1 MWRTPSSASA
11 IGKGTEG
18 WPSLGAPCKC
28 TVDLPAGAPSLTTP
42 SSLDRPPRPSK
53 IVSPGCRPKRAFP
66 GVKAGCPPSRRQV
79 AADPH
84 GPTAERTMTRQDG
97 GTEFSTCAILAPC
110 PRPSR
115 TLRAAFGDAP
125 RPFLTATVRDALHQ
139 CRPTEKSASG
149 RTKKLLTQKRS
160 TPGRLAERLPG
171 DRPGFPSWQF
181 FDRPYCIRCIQ
192 IYLTFRYI

>member
-18 WPSLGAPCKC
+18 CPSLGAPCKC
-28 TVDLPAGAPSLTTP
+28 TVDLPAGVPSLTMP
-42 SSLDRPPRPSK
+42 SSLDRPPRPSR

-110 PRPSR
+110 PRLSR
-115 TLRAAFGDAP
+115 TLPAAFGDAP
-125 RPFLTATVRDALHQ
+125 RPFLDRHCARRTPSVQADGKIGGSNPYFQDGIVRRDL
-139 CRPTEKSASG
+139 EKAG
-149 RTKKLLTQKRS
+149 
-160 TPGRLAERLPG
+160 
-171 DRPGFPSWQF
+171 
-181 FDRPYCIRCIQ
+181 
-192 IYLTFRYI
+192 

>member
-1 MWRTPSSASA
+1 MWRTPARRVQSARGQKDGRHS
-11 IGKGTEG
+11 E
-18 WPSLGAPCKC
+18 PLVKC

-110 PRPSR
+110 PRLSR
-115 TLRAAFGDAP
+115 TLPAAFGDAP
-125 RPFLTATVRDALHQ
+125 RPFLDRHCARRTPSVQADGKIGLGPNNETVD
-139 CRPTEKSASG
+139 PETVNSG
-149 RTKKLLTQKRS
+149 KV
-160 TPGRLAERLPG
+160 GRAPSWRQA
-171 DRPGFPSWQF
+171 GFPVLA
-181 FDRPYCIRCIQ
+181 I
-192 IYLTFRYI
+192 FR

>member
-1 MWRTPSSASA
+1 MWRTPNSASA

-110 PRPSR
+110 PRLSR
-115 TLRAAFGDAP
+115 TLPAAFGDAP
-125 RPFLTATVRDALHQ
+125 RPFLDRHCARRSPSAQADGKIGLGPNKETVD
-139 CRPTEKSASG
+139 PETVNSG
-149 RTKKLLTQKRS
+149 KV
-160 TPGRLAERLPG
+160 GRAPSWRQA
-171 DRPGFPSWQF
+171 GFPVLA
-181 FDRPYCIRCIQ
+181 I
-192 IYLTFRYI
+192 FR